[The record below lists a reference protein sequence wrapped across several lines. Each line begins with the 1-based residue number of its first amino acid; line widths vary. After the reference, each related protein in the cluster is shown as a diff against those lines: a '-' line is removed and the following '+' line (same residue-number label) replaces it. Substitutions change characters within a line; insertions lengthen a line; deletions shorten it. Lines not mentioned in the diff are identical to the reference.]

1 MPRSEPP
8 DVRRIVT
15 SRSPGGDASGGTGFR
30 VHTHPRREIFFA
42 VEGTCRYL
50 LAGKVYEAAPGTAFL
65 IDTWEPHAFGYRRED
80 GGLRHFWLH
89 FAGPGEPLTAVLLRV
104 APGGEYR
111 LERSP
116 FVLPPDHR
124 NILERRWD
132 ALARGGDMTDTL
144 ESTLLTLDLEQSAL
158 MLKEMASLREQ
169 NVGEDNPRMIALRRG
184 YEELIEYRKLQTG
197 LEEGETL
204 NRIGIFTYQEYMN
217 ALCALVEKIDSQKG
231 KEAKLWTRD
240 ELYFFLMPYGTETDD
255 MHRAERETILKKNKE
270 YCARS
275 FTTT

>member
-42 VEGTCRYL
+42 VEGTCRYF

-89 FAGPGEPLTAVLLRV
+89 FAGPEEPLTAVLLRV

-132 ALARGGDMTDTL
+132 ALARGGDFSPETMDAYMRRPL
-144 ESTLLTLDLEQSAL
+144 EAALDEIGFQLTYGEPG
-158 MLKEMASLREQ
+158 
-169 NVGEDNPRMIALRRG
+169 GEDPAERLSVTESLKKYIRMSNARG
-184 YEELIEYRKLQTG
+184 CSLAH
-197 LEEGETL
+197 LEKVFGYSRYHL
-204 NRIGIFTYQEYMN
+204 AHRF
-217 ALCALVEKIDSQKG
+217 
-231 KEAKLWTRD
+231 
-240 ELYFFLMPYGTETDD
+240 
-255 MHRAERETILKKNKE
+255 RAEAGCTIGEYIDRVRLEFTEQALKRGLKRKE
-270 YCARS
+270 IAYELGFSSPSNFWNWLRDHRGG
-275 FTTT
+275 